1 MSFNTQRTVDIAEQ
15 ENVENKVISS
25 QNSDS
30 NSSSKRNVKVD
41 TKEKAKPFQNYVSKS
56 QSHVKIAISNQDEII
71 DKEHENTLLIHAVQY
86 GLEV

>member
-41 TKEKAKPFQNYVSKS
+41 TKEKVKPFQNYVSKS
-56 QSHVKIAISNQDEII
+56 QSPVKIAISNQDEII
-71 DKEHENTLLIHAVQY
+71 DKEQENTLLIHAVQY